1 MQDHMVNS
9 APVKIKNSS
18 RQNLLNKER
27 RNNYKEILKEKIKEL
42 EEDVHPQSMWIQM
55 MKEILSAS
63 ENTFS
68 LKDRQ

>member
-9 APVKIKNSS
+9 APVKNKNSS
-18 RQNLLNKER
+18 WQNLLNKER

>member
-9 APVKIKNSS
+9 APVKNKNLSW
-18 RQNLLNKER
+18 QNLLNKER

-55 MKEILSAS
+55 MKEIVSAS

>member
-9 APVKIKNSS
+9 APVKNKNSS
-18 RQNLLNKER
+18 WQNLLNKER

-42 EEDVHPQSMWIQM
+42 EEEVHPQSMWIQM

-68 LKDRQ
+68 LKDGE